1 MMVRTPGLGR
11 HYFSRVM
18 ITGAQRF
25 YYYVPDLELPY
36 IEDYNSDGNLLLV
49 MYPSEYRK
57 VVYRYNHFAQPSVI
71 LFGET
76 QISIDYNKDVAMMSA
91 VEVRT
96 RGYRSV
102 ETFTYDSSLVD
113 EYNLDFPDDY
123 RLLNAR
129 FEYGYNKNFRL
140 VSIQGFFSK
149 NITTI
154 SNSSYDDVS
163 GTLKSVKNLK
173 FHWPLADRE
182 KIFDKHVVISRAFD
196 LYGRVQS
203 VQYLFRDNIRFK
215 LNVNYDEAN
224 RISGWG
230 RMIGQTDECQFEYGY
245 DIDGNIVQ
253 VLQDGETKWKYG
265 YDNNG
270 NINKITSDGIS
281 QKMDYD
287 AGDRIKTSGKRRFKF
302 DLDGFMIQRHDED
315 ILFDSNGQ
323 LMSVSN
329 SGVFKFSYYYDHM
342 GRLVVQRDRLGNI
355 MQYFYGDVSK
365 QHLITH
371 TYNHSNLEMTQ
382 YFYDSKGKLIAF
394 ERQNKL
400 NYIATDP
407 MGSPLVIFDENG
419 LIVKQISYDP
429 LGMVISDSNPNYEFS
444 FGFQGGI
451 YNPRTKLAHY
461 GRLVYDT
468 MIGHYINPDYRGM
481 LRKLPELTEDPI
493 MMNNYQHRYLVNTHL
508 RDRKFPTLGKWL
520 F

>member
-11 HYFSRVM
+11 HYFSRLM

-25 YYYVPDLELPY
+25 YYNIPDLELPY
-36 IEDYNSDGNLLLV
+36 IEDYNSDGKLLLV
-49 MYPSEYRK
+49 VYPSEYRK
-57 VVYRYNHFAQPSVI
+57 IVYRYNHFSQPSMI

-76 QISIDYNKDVAMMSA
+76 QITVDYHEDIAMMSS
-91 VEVRT
+91 VEVQS

-102 ETFTYDSSLVD
+102 ESFTYDSSLVD
-113 EYNLDFPDDY
+113 QYNINFPDDY

-129 FEYGYNKNFRL
+129 FDYGYNKNFRL
-140 VSIQGFFSK
+140 IQILGLFSK
-149 NITTI
+149 NITTV
-154 SNSSYDDVS
+154 SNYSFDDVS
-163 GTLKSVKNLK
+163 GTLKSVKYLK

-182 KIFDKHVVISRAFD
+182 KIFDRHVVISRAYD
-196 LYGRVQS
+196 LYGRLET

-215 LNVNYDEAN
+215 LNIKYDRTN
-224 RISGWG
+224 RISSWG
-230 RMIGQTDECQFEYGY
+230 RMIGQTDTCEFQYTY
-245 DIDGNIVQ
+245 DIDGNMKEVQ
-253 VLQDGETKWKYG
+253 QDGETKWKYG

-270 NINKITSDGIS
+270 NINQITENDIS
-281 QKMDYD
+281 QYMEYD
-287 AGDRIKTSGKRRFKF
+287 IGDRIKTSGKRRYKF

-329 SGVFKFSYYYDHM
+329 SGSFKFSYYYDHM

-355 MQYFYGDVSK
+355 MQYFYADISQQ
-365 QHLITH
+365 QHVTH

-394 ERQNKL
+394 ERL
-400 NYIATDP
+400 ARLHYIATDP
-407 MGSPLVIFDENG
+407 MGSPIVVFDENG

-429 LGMVISDSNPNYEFS
+429 LGSVISDSNPNFEFS

-451 YNPRTKLAHY
+451 YNPTTKLAHY

-468 MIGHYINPDYRGM
+468 MIGHYINPDYRAM
-481 LRKLPELTEDPI
+481 LRKLRFLTEDPI

-508 RDRKFPTLGKWL
+508 RDRKFPTMGKSL
-520 F
+520 